1 MSKILVKKGQKVTRG
16 TRIGL
21 SGATG
26 RVTGP
31 HLHYELIVRG
41 RPVNAMRANI
51 PMADSVPKNELKQ
64 FIARRDELDAMLE
77 KQETKLA
84 SL

>member
-1 MSKILVKKGQKVTRG
+1 
-16 TRIGL
+16 
-21 SGATG
+21 
-26 RVTGP
+26 
-31 HLHYELIVRG
+31 
-41 RPVNAMRANI
+41 
-51 PMADSVPKNELKQ
+51 MADSVPKNELKQ